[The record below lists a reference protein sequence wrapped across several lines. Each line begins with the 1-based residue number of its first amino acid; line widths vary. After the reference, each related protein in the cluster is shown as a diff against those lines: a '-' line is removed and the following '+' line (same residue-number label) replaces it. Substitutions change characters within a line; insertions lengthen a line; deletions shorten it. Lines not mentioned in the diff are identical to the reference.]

1 MSANGWFQFA
11 VFSVILLASVRP
23 VGIYLARVLE
33 GERTWL
39 DPVLRPVERLIYRLC
54 GINSDKEMNWREY
67 AFAMLG
73 FSAVTLVV
81 TYAIERLQA
90 RLPWNPQG
98 LANVGPDLAWNT
110 AASFTTNTNWQSYT
124 PETTMSYLT
133 QMAGLAT
140 HNFWS
145 AAIGHRGSSGPHP
158 RHQAH
163 RIEHHRQLLGG
174 HDPHTTLCA
183 PAGIADRR
191 ASDGESGCSA
201 EPARLHHCSYTG
213 AIIPDPDD
221 WTGTGSL
228 AGSHQDVR
236 H

>member
-67 AFAMLG
+67 AYSVLG
-73 FSAVTLVV
+73 ISAVSQVV
-81 TYAIERLQA
+81 TYGFERLQHM
-90 RLPWNPQG
+90 LPWNPQG
-98 LANVGPDLAWNT
+98 LAAVGPDLAWNT
-110 AASFTTNTNWQSYT
+110 AASFITNTNWQSYT

-140 HNFWS
+140 HNFFS
-145 AAIGHRGSSGPHP
+145 AAVGIVVAVALIRGIKRTSSATIGNFWVDMTRT
-158 RHQAH
+158 
-163 RIEHHRQLLGG
+163 LLYVL
-174 HDPHTTLCA
+174 T
-183 PAGIADRR
+183 PACI
-191 ASDGESGCSA
+191 
-201 EPARLHHCSYTG
+201 
-213 AIIPDPDD
+213 
-221 WTGTGSL
+221 
-228 AGSHQDVR
+228 V
-236 H
+236 